1 MQGGDAKSIFAKA
14 LIKNVGA
21 NLIQAP
27 QQQYLAPVQ
36 DHGVNA
42 KEVVILNEHGI
53 DGAIQN
59 TEGDELSRVD
69 SPPMTERSTFMGA
82 GLQETEDTAAQLLL
96 NQGGDQE
103 AKTATAPPMAIETAT
118 ATAAASE
125 INNDASPML
134 VPREIQSPSM
144 ADQPPTMGTDMNDSL
159 PDQSQQ

>member
-1 MQGGDAKSIFAKA
+1 
-14 LIKNVGA
+14 
-21 NLIQAP
+21 
-27 QQQYLAPVQ
+27 
-36 DHGVNA
+36 
-42 KEVVILNEHGI
+42 
-53 DGAIQN
+53 
-59 TEGDELSRVD
+59 
-69 SPPMTERSTFMGA
+69 MGA

-103 AKTATAPPMAIETAT
+103 VKTATAPPLAIETAT

-125 INNDASPML
+125 IDNDTSPML

>member
-1 MQGGDAKSIFAKA
+1 
-14 LIKNVGA
+14 
-21 NLIQAP
+21 
-27 QQQYLAPVQ
+27 
-36 DHGVNA
+36 
-42 KEVVILNEHGI
+42 
-53 DGAIQN
+53 
-59 TEGDELSRVD
+59 
-69 SPPMTERSTFMGA
+69 MGA